1 MAVSGAMYPLIAHAM
16 IWSHRQEI
24 PICTTHLRLVM
35 GRSKMNLSHCNT
47 EREIVRQ
54 RGKAKQ
60 REKAKEREKQRGKE
74 EELEAEDKTG

>member
-1 MAVSGAMYPLIAHAM
+1 
-16 IWSHRQEI
+16 
-24 PICTTHLRLVM
+24 M

-74 EELEAEDKTG
+74 EELEAEDKTDWTRKPLMTIELDQPFS